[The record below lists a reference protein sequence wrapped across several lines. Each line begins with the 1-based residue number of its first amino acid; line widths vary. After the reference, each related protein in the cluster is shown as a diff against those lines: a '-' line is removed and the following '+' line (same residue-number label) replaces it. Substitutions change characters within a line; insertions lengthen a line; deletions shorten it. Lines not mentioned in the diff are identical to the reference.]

1 MAQKILIVEDS
12 SDISRLV
19 RHILTEA
26 GYDVTVAEDGQG
38 GWDAFERDRPDLALL
53 DVNLPNVD
61 GIELCRRIKQAS
73 SATPVIMLTVQ
84 AETEAVQRGIR
95 AGANTY
101 LAKPFEISQL
111 MAAVTYALRPPIR
124 RLSDRKGEEGGTQDP
139 DRR

>member
-1 MAQKILIVEDS
+1 MAQTILIVEDS

-19 RHILTEA
+19 RHILAQA
-26 GYDVTVAEDGQG
+26 GFQVVVAETGPA
-38 GWDAFERDRPDLALL
+38 GWEAFETLHPDLVLL
-53 DVNLPNVD
+53 DVNLPGID

-73 SATPVIMLTVQ
+73 PQTPVIMLTVQ

-111 MAAVTYALRPPIR
+111 MAAVNYALRPLIR
-124 RLSDRKGEEGGTQDP
+124 HLDAKKGEEGGAKDP
-139 DRR
+139 DH

>member
-1 MAQKILIVEDS
+1 MSQKTILIVEDS

-19 RHILTEA
+19 RHILTQA
-26 GYDVTVAEDGQG
+26 GYQVTVAEDGPQ
-38 GWDAFERDRPDLALL
+38 GWDAFERIHPDLALL
-53 DVNLPNVD
+53 DVNLPGID

-73 SATPVIMLTVQ
+73 PMTPVIILTVQ

-111 MAAVTYALRPPIR
+111 MAAVDYALRPPIR
-124 RLSDRKGEEGGTQDP
+124 HLSSKKGEEGGA
-139 DRR
+139 